1 MKTGPYVWLAVLAAS
16 GIPHVSA
23 AQPGASPTLRSV
35 QAAVEG
41 DVTIVTV
48 TADGPLPVP
57 ASGVAETPP
66 PRLFFDFPGVNP
78 IPGEAGRV
86 IRLPG
91 AGAVGR
97 IRVGLFSTEPNV
109 TRVVLDVKQVE
120 PFTVSVGDQVPG
132 RIRIVVGAPAAVGTA
147 APKPAPSSVTP
158 PSVTQETAPPT
169 TAPAAPLTREPP
181 AAVPPAAVTPPP
193 AMVSPLNPPP
203 PPLAKQAQAA
213 PVPLPASPTRRG
225 IPQPESAVTPL
236 PPAVIEAYRRQLVD
250 AIERIESHRSVIA
263 AIDLERYVTV
273 RTLEAVNAELKNLQA
288 RIETVKPSNEMRT
301 THDLL
306 LASCALGVNAVT
318 LRIDAERRDDAA
330 GRRNAASAAAG
341 ALMLLDRACVVL
353 GCATKP

>member
-1 MKTGPYVWLAVLAAS
+1 MKTGPYVWLAVLAVS
-16 GIPHVSA
+16 GIPHLSA

-48 TADGPLPVP
+48 TADGPLPAP

-66 PRLFFDFPGVNP
+66 PRLFFDFTGVNP

-97 IRVGLFSTEPNV
+97 IRVALFSREPNV

-120 PFTVSVGDQVPG
+120 PFTVSVGDQVSG
-132 RIRIVVGAPAAVGTA
+132 RIRIVVGAPAAVATA
-147 APKPAPSSVTP
+147 APKPTPSRVTLPGVTP
-158 PSVTQETAPPT
+158 ETAPPT
-169 TAPAAPLTREPP
+169 AAPAAPLTREPP
-181 AAVPPAAVTPPP
+181 P
-193 AMVSPLNPPP
+193 AMVSPPDPPP

-236 PPAVIEAYRRQLVD
+236 PPAVIETYRRQLVD

-263 AIDLERYVTV
+263 AIDLERYVAV
-273 RTLEAVNAELKNLQA
+273 RTLEAVNTELKNLQA
-288 RIETVKPSNEMRT
+288 RIETVKPSNEMRP

>member
-1 MKTGPYVWLAVLAAS
+1 MKTGPYVWLAVLAVS
-16 GIPHVSA
+16 GIPHLSA

-48 TADGPLPVP
+48 TADGPLPAP

-66 PRLFFDFPGVNP
+66 PRLFFDFEGVNP
-78 IPGEAGRV
+78 LPGDTGRV

-97 IRVGLFSTEPNV
+97 IRVALFSSVPNV
-109 TRVVLDVKQVE
+109 TRVVLDVKRVE
-120 PFTVSVGDQVPG
+120 PFTVSVGDQVSG
-132 RIRIVVGAPAAVGTA
+132 RIRIVVGAPANVGTT

-158 PSVTQETAPPT
+158 PVVTPETAPPT
-169 TAPAAPLTREPP
+169 AAPAAPLTREPP
-181 AAVPPAAVTPPP
+181 AAVPPAATSPPP
-193 AMVSPLNPPP
+193 AVVSP
-203 PPLAKQAQAA
+203 

-250 AIERIESHRSVIA
+250 AIERLESHRSVIA
-263 AIDLERYVTV
+263 AIDLERYMTV
-273 RTLEAVNAELKNLQA
+273 RTLEAVNTELKNLQA
-288 RIETVKPSNEMRT
+288 RIETVKPSNEMRP

-306 LASCALGVNAVT
+306 LASCALGANAVT
-318 LRIDAERRDDAA
+318 LRIDAERRDDAT

>member
-1 MKTGPYVWLAVLAAS
+1 M
-16 GIPHVSA
+16 
-23 AQPGASPTLRSV
+23 
-35 QAAVEG
+35 
-41 DVTIVTV
+41 TIVTV
-48 TADGPLPVP
+48 TADGPLPAP
-57 ASGVAETPP
+57 ATGVAETPP
-66 PRLFFDFPGVNP
+66 PRLFFDFTGVSP

-86 IRLPG
+86 VRLPG

-97 IRVGLFSTEPNV
+97 IRIALFSREPNV

-120 PFTVSVGDQVPG
+120 PFTVSVGDQVSG

-147 APKPAPSSVTP
+147 APKPTLSSVTP
-158 PSVTQETAPPT
+158 PGVTPETAPPRA
-169 TAPAAPLTREPP
+169 APAAPLTREPP
-181 AAVPPAAVTPPP
+181 AAI
-193 AMVSPLNPPP
+193 VSPPDPPP

-236 PPAVIEAYRRQLVD
+236 PPAVIETYRRQLVD
-250 AIERIESHRSVIA
+250 AIERLESHRSVLA

-273 RTLEAVNAELKNLQA
+273 RTLEAVNTELKNLQA
-288 RIETVKPSNEMRT
+288 RIETVKPSSEMRP